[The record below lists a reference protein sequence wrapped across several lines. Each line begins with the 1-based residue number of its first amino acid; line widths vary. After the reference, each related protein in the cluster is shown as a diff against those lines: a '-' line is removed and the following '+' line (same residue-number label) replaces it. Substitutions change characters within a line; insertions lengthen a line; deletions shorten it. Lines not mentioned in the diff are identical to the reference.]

1 MLKLH
6 KGCRKVARADL
17 ADIPVPEASGR
28 HMPVPHH
35 VLADTVVGTAEDLG
49 LPLRSES
56 WGLSDDG
63 MRLYGALDFDPIA
76 KLRMPDGTGPSL
88 GIRHANDKSI
98 SVQLTAGA
106 RVFLCDNGVMVG
118 EIETVRRKHTTGLHL
133 DALIREALTEYLE
146 RLPDFGRM
154 HDELTSSR
162 LTDMRAKALIHDAF
176 LVEKVMATK
185 YLPAVSDTYFRSE
198 EHAERFSHKNRWRLY
213 NAFTETFKQESVTL
227 QADSFRALGRALC
240 TKVN

>member
-1 MLKLH
+1 MLMLH
-6 KGCRKVARADL
+6 KGCRRVARADL

-28 HMPVPHH
+28 HMPVPHN

-49 LPLRSES
+49 LPLRKES

-76 KLRMPDGTGPSL
+76 KLRMPEGTGPSL

-154 HDELTSSR
+154 HDELTGSR

-176 LVEKVMATK
+176 LAERVMATK
-185 YLPAVSDTYFRSE
+185 YLPAVSETYFKSK
-198 EHAERFSHKNRWRLY
+198 EHRGRFPTKNRWRLY

-240 TKVN
+240 TKHI

>member
-1 MLKLH
+1 MLMLH
-6 KGCRKVARADL
+6 KGCRRVARTDL

-35 VLADTVVGTAEDLG
+35 VLADTVVATAEGLG
-49 LPLRSES
+49 LPLRNES
-56 WGLSDDG
+56 WGISKDG
-63 MRLYGALDFDPIA
+63 MRLFGALDFDPIEE
-76 KLRMPDGTGPSL
+76 LRMPEGTGPSL

-133 DALIREALTEYLE
+133 DALIREALTEYLA

-154 HDELTSSR
+154 HDDLVNARLSSV
-162 LTDMRAKALIHDAF
+162 RAKALIHDAF
-176 LVEKVMATK
+176 LEHRVMAPK
-185 YLPAVSDTYFRSE
+185 YLPAVSGTYFKSE
-198 EHAERFSHKNRWRLY
+198 EHRGRFPGRNRWSLY

-240 TKVN
+240 LTHS

>member
-1 MLKLH
+1 MLMLH
-6 KGCRKVARADL
+6 KGCRRVVRADL

-76 KLRMPDGTGPSL
+76 KLKMPEGTGPSL

-106 RVFLCDNGVMVG
+106 RL
-118 EIETVRRKHTTGLHL
+118 
-133 DALIREALTEYLE
+133 
-146 RLPDFGRM
+146 
-154 HDELTSSR
+154 
-162 LTDMRAKALIHDAF
+162 
-176 LVEKVMATK
+176 
-185 YLPAVSDTYFRSE
+185 
-198 EHAERFSHKNRWRLY
+198 
-213 NAFTETFKQESVTL
+213 
-227 QADSFRALGRALC
+227 
-240 TKVN
+240 